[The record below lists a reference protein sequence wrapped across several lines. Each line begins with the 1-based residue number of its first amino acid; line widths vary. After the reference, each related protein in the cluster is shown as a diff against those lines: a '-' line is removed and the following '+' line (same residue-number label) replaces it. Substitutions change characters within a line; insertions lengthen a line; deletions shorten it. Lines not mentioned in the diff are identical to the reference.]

1 MVRSGT
7 RARSLQLLFILA
19 PRKSRIARL
28 AGRVLRVI
36 ILLRWLSSVA
46 LAALKSC
53 ARISHWQG
61 TTIGRAADESNREP
75 LHHPTELTWRGAGF
89 TPADALLWDAA
100 AFDPAGADLWRR
112 HEFDVNDAYAW
123 RKIIV
128 EHASRMTKYPLP
140 RRCARWAGRR
150 RACGGA
156 MMSEVT
162 KSPGHRAAC

>member
-1 MVRSGT
+1 LR
-7 RARSLQLLFILA
+7 LLFILA
-19 PRKSRIARL
+19 PGKSRIARL

-46 LAALKSC
+46 LAALTSC

-89 TPADALLWDAA
+89 SPADALLWDAA

-128 EHASRMTKYPLP
+128 ELCLTNDEISLAATLRTMGWTPQSL
-140 RRCARWAGRR
+140 GR
-150 RACGGA
+150 GND
-156 MMSEVT
+156 V
-162 KSPGHRAAC
+162 